1 MPAVDWAR
9 LVTDMEGFTTFG
21 GVGLIAAAVLLVAA
35 RLLLPPEER
44 THLRFPLIALVA
56 HIGVLGFRALVP
68 ESSGAR
74 EGAGLL
80 ALLLLLVSLGRTGF
94 LVMVHSVLSRR
105 VTRPMPKIFRD
116 ILQGAIYA
124 AVLLVVLR
132 AAGVEMGSLLTTSA
146 LLTAVIGLSL
156 QDTLGNLFSGL
167 AIQAQRPFEV
177 GDWIQ
182 YDDNPDNI
190 AMVVEI
196 NWRAAKLLTIQQVEI
211 TVPNGMLAKAAIH
224 NFTKPM
230 VEARRSVQA
239 HAPYHIPLRRVQS
252 ALLEAVKGVDGVLHR
267 PEPSVIPAGF
277 DERGVQYDVRYFI
290 RDFQRRDVIA
300 GNVRDRVWYA
310 LARAAIEI
318 PVPQRTIQ
326 LLDSSSLAVEKDRQ
340 KELDARERYLRGV
353 DFLKELPDGAI
364 HTLAESSEGRLYD
377 EDEDIIH
384 QGEDGEELFI
394 LRRGEVA
401 VLVSGNGG
409 GEAVEVARLSP
420 GHFFGEMSLMTGE
433 RRRATVRARV
443 ESEVLVLGKE
453 AFSRVFEEYPDLV
466 QHVSDVLAEREEQL
480 TRAQGRSS
488 RPPSQHGDERRAV
501 LMSRIR
507 DFFSL

>member
-1 MPAVDWAR
+1 MDWLAR
-9 LVTDMEGFTTFG
+9 LVTEMEGFTTFG
-21 GVGLIAAAVLLVAA
+21 GVGLIAAAVLLVTA
-35 RLLLPPEER
+35 RLLLPPDER
-44 THLRFPLIALVA
+44 RHLRFPLIALLA
-56 HIGVLGFRALVP
+56 HIGVLAFRALVP

-74 EGAGLL
+74 EGVGLL
-80 ALLLLLVSLGRTGF
+80 ALFLLLVSLGRTGF

-124 AVLLVVLR
+124 AILLVVLR

-190 AMVVEI
+190 AMVIEI
-196 NWRAAKLLTIQQVEI
+196 NWRAAKLLTIEQVEI

-239 HAPYHIPLRRVQS
+239 HAPYHIPLRRVQA

-267 PEPSVIPAGF
+267 PEPSVLPAGF

-326 LLDSSSLAVEKDRQ
+326 LLDSSSMAVEKERQ
-340 KELDARERYLRGV
+340 KELEARERYLRGV

-364 HTLAESSEGRLYD
+364 HTLAESSESRLYD

-409 GEAVEVARLSP
+409 ANAAVEVARLAP

-466 QHVSDVLAEREEQL
+466 QHVSDVLAQREEQL
-480 TRAQGRSS
+480 TEAQGRTT
-488 RPPSQHGDERRAV
+488 REPSQHGDERRAV